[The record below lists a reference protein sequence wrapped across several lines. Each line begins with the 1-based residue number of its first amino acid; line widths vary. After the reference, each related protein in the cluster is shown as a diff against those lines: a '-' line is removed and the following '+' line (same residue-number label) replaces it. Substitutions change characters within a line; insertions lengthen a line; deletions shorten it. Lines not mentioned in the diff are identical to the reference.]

1 MYNNLCYNTNF
12 IFSIAIGNIAVYDLD
27 LVSLGNIYIDGVSS
41 IYADD
46 TNLYLATT
54 NSGILYS
61 PVASISGSIFN
72 DILVYKQIPDITSNH
87 TKYIHGAGDYILVT
101 TESGIDQYNKSSLA
115 RIYNESSKE
124 SSKCFQTSSG
134 RFYYVSNAITETFF
148 NQGLYK
154 STIVLT
160 EQISVPGYQL
170 KIILTPSNFEYSKAS
185 SDGRDLLFFD
195 SNQEELPFYIESWV
209 VDDTSIIWVKINTVG
224 IRSLYIVYGDTTALS
239 KSNPSSVFDLYDDF
253 NYPVTVAGP
262 NLFLPTYGN
271 ITVSGTPVDQVGLL
285 YDGSTS
291 GYYSY
296 SFPNPGDYIQIEF
309 FIPRVIRQC
318 QLWQSSYSTVN
329 DLFIYASNTG
339 AFLGEEALLFVKTS
353 SLSSFETV
361 LFSTTTAYTYYR
373 IVRGPGTSAWQVTE
387 IKLFEMVWEPITTAS
402 GSPWVYSSNVGKF
415 IITSSSILT
424 CNSSSNDYIITDYNL
439 EPPLIVEQRI
449 KLNSGAEGKI
459 AYSNVLEPT
468 SDGLMWFPSG
478 TPTFTPMFGGV
489 LGSPY
494 YNPSQ
499 AITTSWGILSIYFI
513 PGSIKAFFEGT
524 ASFSKYWV
532 GATSIGGDMALK
544 LFGGDFESN
553 VSIDWVRVR
562 KYDPYAPTVLGI
574 SYSKTL
580 EQQYELNVV
589 YDNSVNWDDS
599 SVGYTYPV
607 EDGIL
612 INDIFI
618 TESTSTYSATDN
630 VIFIATT
637 DGLVVLEERRGD
649 EQNSRIK
656 YYKAKGY

>member
-12 IFSIAIGNIAVYDLD
+12 IFSIATGNIAVYDLD

-72 DILVYKQIPDITSNH
+72 DILVYKQTPDITSNH

-134 RFYYVSNAITETFF
+134 RFYYVSNVITETFF

-170 KIILTPSNFEYSKAS
+170 KITLTPSNFEYSKAS

-209 VDDTSIIWVKINTVG
+209 VNGTSIIWVKINTVG
-224 IRSLYIVYGDTTALS
+224 IRSLYMVYGNTMALS
-239 KSNPSSVFDLYDDF
+239 KSSPSSVFDLYDDF
-253 NYPVTVAGP
+253 NYSVAVTGP

-271 ITVSGTPVDQVGLL
+271 ITVSGSTYPEYL
-285 YDGSTS
+285 YDGDISIYDTF
-291 GYYSY
+291 GYS
-296 SFPNPGDYIQIEF
+296 SIGDYVQIEF
-309 FIPRVIRQC
+309 FIPRIIQELKV
-318 QLWQSSYSTVN
+318 WFGGNGGVN
-329 DLFIYASNTG
+329 DVYIYGSNTG
-339 AFLGEEALLFVKTS
+339 LFIGEESLLYSQTASFTAIASTISFSNTGSYIYYRFVRGGG
-353 SLSSFETV
+353 
-361 LFSTTTAYTYYR
+361 YTY
-373 IVRGPGTSAWQVTE
+373 WQLKE
-387 IKLFEMVWEPITTAS
+387 IAMSELIYTDITTAS
-402 GSPWVYSSNVGKF
+402 GSPWLSSSNVGKF

-424 CNSSSNDYIITDYNL
+424 CKSSNNDYIITDYNL
-439 EPPLIVEQRI
+439 GVPLIVEQRI

-459 AYSNVLEPT
+459 AYSNVLEPA

-553 VSIDWVRVR
+553 VSIDWVRAR

-599 SVGYTYPV
+599 SVGHTYPV

-637 DGLVVLEERRGD
+637 DGLVVLEERHGD